1 MKIKQLICAAVG
13 IVVALTSCAQKK
25 GAETTASTTTPE
37 GKTLVAYFSATGT
50 TRTAA
55 KQLAEVTGADLFEIT
70 PEQPYTAADLDWTDS
85 TSRSSVEMHDLNSR
99 PAIAAKVENMA
110 DYDTVFLGFPI
121 WWYVA
126 PTIIN
131 TFVES
136 NNLEGKTVVCF
147 ATSGGSPIDPCVD
160 ALRKQY
166 PTINWTDGRLL
177 NGATRADLQSWLT
190 TLPL

>member
-177 NGATRADLQSWLT
+177 NCLLYPTDAADEL
-190 TLPL
+190 

>member
-1 MKIKQLICAAVG
+1 MKIKQMICAAVG

-25 GAETTASTTTPE
+25 GTEMTESTPTPA
-37 GKTLVAYFSATGT
+37 GKALVAYFSATGT
-50 TRTAA
+50 TRAVA
-55 KQLAEVTGADLFEIT
+55 QELADVTGADLFEIT

-85 TSRSSVEMHDLNSR
+85 TSRSSVEMHDLTSR
-99 PAIAAKVENMA
+99 PAIAGNVEHLA

-136 NNLEGKTVVCF
+136 NDLEGKTVVCF

-166 PTINWTDGRLL
+166 PSIKWTDGRLL
-177 NGATRADLQSWLT
+177 NGATRSDLQSWLT

>member
-166 PTINWTDGRLL
+166 PMINWTDGRLL
-177 NGATRADLQSWLT
+177 NGATRTDLQSWLT